1 MHPTEFP
8 VSTPVMAAWVVFL
21 GVAVFFFVRFV
32 KALLRKNRRGVLLLC
47 FLTLL
52 VLGAAIH
59 VVMLSLS
66 NHTVT
71 QGNWAQLVLV
81 SLVAALE
88 MFVGHTVVFDDII
101 AAVVFHEP
109 GLLLAYLTV
118 FVLILAFSIEL
129 VFQMLPRRLQDRLWL
144 SRHRRS
150 ALADRKNHVFI
161 GVTPHAKRLAQSILR
176 EWESDGSR
184 GDQGVVMFVDLP
196 GKEDVHT
203 EISIGDIFT
212 SLVSHRKEISLDEEL
227 GSDRFVLLRGR
238 MPAAH
243 GEENFESAVG
253 LRRLSDWFKNERTSV
268 YILGDE
274 ADNIRLLDL
283 LLADSGVN
291 AKVFCLVDR
300 MSGTHAGY
308 SAERGRVRLIDPHQ
322 LAVTH
327 VKFQRPEWHPIHT
340 VEVARDAEGQP
351 LGYVASGF
359 HALCVGFRD
368 TVQEA
373 LRFLYEFGSFVGKNR
388 KRVPTTFD
396 IFDDDMESHR
406 GDFLVRYPGLRKDNS
421 LVWNEGAVGS
431 DRFWRRYVDIVDTLN
446 YVVVAT
452 GDSARNIE
460 LAVRLLETAAKSGK
474 DLSRFLILVRA
485 QQLDE
490 RTRGIL
496 DFYNRTYHPD
506 GNPVLCPFGMSETV
520 WNLASISGKGMKERA
535 ARFYAAFQ
543 HSIGGNDTWE
553 KRAKRLTSRTE
564 NHVEGSTEL
573 LRRQNQ
579 DLSCSAFLPSIRAL
593 AGPDLAEAATRIP
606 NVYAG
611 SHYPD
616 KSADAGHLEYLAIQ
630 SHLRWTTSHLAAG
643 YVCGERDELLLRL
656 PDLTDYDAV
665 KDARCNHFDWIA
677 VKTYLTEDIETS

>member
-1 MHPTEFP
+1 MPTTVFP
-8 VSTPVMAAWVVFL
+8 VPTILMVAWVLFL
-21 GVAVFFFVRFV
+21 GMAVFFFVRFV
-32 KALLRKNRRGVLLLC
+32 KSLVRKNRRGLLLLC

-66 NHTVT
+66 HHTVT
-71 QGNWAQLVLV
+71 EGNWAQLVLV

-118 FVLILAFSIEL
+118 FVLILAFSIVL
-129 VFQMLPRRLQDRLWL
+129 VFQMLPRRLKDRLWL

-150 ALADRKNHVFI
+150 ALADRKNHIFI

-176 EWESDGSR
+176 EWESSGNKD
-184 GDQGVVMFVDLP
+184 DQGEVMFIDLP

-238 MPAAH
+238 MPAAS
-243 GEENFESAVG
+243 GEESFESAVG
-253 LRRLSDWFKNERTSV
+253 LRGLADWFRNRRTSV
-268 YILGDE
+268 YILGEE

-283 LLADSGVN
+283 LLADPDVN

-322 LAVTH
+322 LAVSH
-327 VKFQRPEWHPIHT
+327 LRFQKPEWHPIHT
-340 VEVARDAEGQP
+340 VEVARDAKGEP

-368 TVQEA
+368 TGQEA

-396 IFDDDMESHR
+396 IFDDDMESRR
-406 GDFLVRYPGLRKDNS
+406 GDFLVRYPGLREDDA

-431 DRFWRRYVDIVDTLN
+431 DRFWKRYVDIVGTLN
-446 YVVVAT
+446 YVVIAT
-452 GDSARNIE
+452 GDPARNIE

-485 QQLDE
+485 SQLDE
-490 RTRGIL
+490 RTQGIL
-496 DFYNRTYHPD
+496 DFYNRTYQPD
-506 GNPVLCPFGMSETV
+506 GNPVLCPFGMAETV
-520 WNLASISGKGMKERA
+520 WNLSSISGKGMKERA

-543 HSIGGNDTWE
+543 RAIGGDDTWE
-553 KRAKRLTSRTE
+553 KRAKRLKSRTE
-564 NHVEGSTEL
+564 NRMEGATEL
-573 LRRQNQ
+573 MRRQAQ
-579 DLSCSAFLPSIRAL
+579 DLSCSAFLPSIRVL
-593 AGPDLAEAATRIP
+593 AGPGLAEAAARIP
-606 NVYAG
+606 NVYEG

-616 KSADAGHLEYLAIQ
+616 KGADAKHLEYLVLQ
-630 SHLRWTTSHLAAG
+630 SHLRWTTSHLASG
-643 YVCGERDELLLRL
+643 YVCGERNELLMRL
-656 PDLTDYDAV
+656 PDLMDYDAV
-665 KDARCNHFDWIA
+665 KDARSNHFDWIA

>member
-8 VSTPVMAAWVVFL
+8 VSAPVMAAWVVFL

-32 KALLRKNRRGVLLLC
+32 KALLRKNRRGSLLLC

-71 QGNWAQLVLV
+71 DGNWAQLILV

-176 EWESDGSR
+176 EWESAGNR
-184 GDQGVVMFVDLP
+184 GDQGVVMFIDLP

-238 MPAAH
+238 MPAAR
-243 GEENFESAVG
+243 GEESFESAVG
-253 LRRLSDWFKNERTSV
+253 LRRLSDWFRNERTSV
-268 YILGDE
+268 YILGEE

-308 SAERGRVRLIDPHQ
+308 SAERGRVRLIDHHQ

-327 VKFQRPEWHPIHT
+327 VKFQKPEWHPIHT
-340 VEVARDAEGQP
+340 VEIARDAEGQP

-368 TVQEA
+368 TGQEA

-406 GDFLVRYPGLRKDNS
+406 GDFLVRYPGLRKDKA

-431 DRFWRRYVDIVDTLN
+431 DRFWQRYVDIVDTLN

-452 GDSARNIE
+452 GDPARNIE
-460 LAVRLLETAAKSGK
+460 VAVRLLETAAKSGK

-496 DFYNRTYHPD
+496 DFYNRTYQPD

-520 WNLASISGKGMKERA
+520 WNLASISGTGMKERA

-543 HSIGGNDTWE
+543 RAIGGNDTWE

-579 DLSCSAFLPSIRAL
+579 DLSCSAFLPSMRVL
-593 AGPDLAEAATRIP
+593 AGPGLAEAATRIP

>member
-8 VSTPVMAAWVVFL
+8 VSAPVMAAWVVFL
-21 GVAVFFFVRFV
+21 GVAVFFFVRLV

-66 NHTVT
+66 SHTVT
-71 QGNWAQLVLV
+71 EGNWAQLVLV

-184 GDQGVVMFVDLP
+184 GDQGVVMFIDLP

-238 MPAAH
+238 MPAAN
-243 GEENFESAVG
+243 GEESFESAVG
-253 LRRLSDWFKNERTSV
+253 LRRLSDWFRNERTSV
-268 YILGDE
+268 YILGEE

-308 SAERGRVRLIDPHQ
+308 SAERGRVRLIDQHQ

-327 VKFQRPEWHPIHT
+327 VKFQKPEWHPIHT
-340 VEVARDAEGQP
+340 VEIARDAKGQP

-359 HALCVGFRD
+359 HALSVGFRD
-368 TVQEA
+368 TGQEA

-421 LVWNEGAVGS
+421 LVWNEGTVGS

-452 GDSARNIE
+452 GDPARNIE

-485 QQLDE
+485 RQLDE

-543 HSIGGNDTWE
+543 RAIGGNDTWE

-579 DLSCSAFLPSIRAL
+579 DLSCSAFLPSMRVL
-593 AGPDLAEAATRIP
+593 AGPGLAEAATHIP

-611 SHYPD
+611 IHYPD

>member
-8 VSTPVMAAWVVFL
+8 VSAPVMAAWVVFL
-21 GVAVFFFVRFV
+21 GVAVFFFVRLV

-71 QGNWAQLVLV
+71 EGNWAQLVLV

-144 SRHRRS
+144 SRHRRN

-238 MPAAH
+238 MPAAN
-243 GEENFESAVG
+243 GEESFESAVG
-253 LRRLSDWFKNERTSV
+253 LRRLSDWFRNERTSV
-268 YILGDE
+268 YILGEE

-308 SAERGRVRLIDPHQ
+308 SAERGRVRLIDQHQ

-327 VKFQRPEWHPIHT
+327 VKFQKPEWHPIHT
-340 VEVARDAEGQP
+340 VEIARDAKGQP

-359 HALCVGFRD
+359 HALSVGFRD
-368 TVQEA
+368 TGQEA

-406 GDFLVRYPGLRKDNS
+406 GDFLIRYPGLRKDNS
-421 LVWNEGAVGS
+421 LVWNEGTVGS

-452 GDSARNIE
+452 GDPARNIE

-485 QQLDE
+485 RQLDE

-506 GNPVLCPFGMSETV
+506 GNLVLCPFGMSETV

-543 HSIGGNDTWE
+543 RAIGGNDTWE
-553 KRAKRLTSRTE
+553 KRAKRLTTRTE
-564 NHVEGSTEL
+564 NHLEGSTEL

-579 DLSCSAFLPSIRAL
+579 DLSCSAFLPSMRAL

>member
-32 KALLRKNRRGVLLLC
+32 KALLRKNRRGALLLC

-71 QGNWAQLVLV
+71 DGNWAQLILV

-176 EWESDGSR
+176 EWESDRSR
-184 GDQGVVMFVDLP
+184 GDQGVVMFIDLP

-243 GEENFESAVG
+243 GEESFESAVG
-253 LRRLSDWFKNERTSV
+253 LRRLSDWFRNERTSV
-268 YILGDE
+268 YILGEE
-274 ADNIRLLDL
+274 ADNIRFLDL

-308 SAERGRVRLIDPHQ
+308 SAERGRVRLIDHHQ

-327 VKFQRPEWHPIHT
+327 VKFQKPEWHPIHT
-340 VEVARDAEGQP
+340 VEIARDAEGQP

-368 TVQEA
+368 TGQEA

-406 GDFLVRYPGLRKDNS
+406 GDFLVRYPGLRKDKA

-431 DRFWRRYVDIVDTLN
+431 DRFWQRYVDIVDTLN

-452 GDSARNIE
+452 GDPARNIE
-460 LAVRLLETAAKSGK
+460 VAVRLLETAAKSGK

-496 DFYNRTYHPD
+496 DFYNRTYQPD

-520 WNLASISGKGMKERA
+520 WNLASISGTGMKERA

-543 HSIGGNDTWE
+543 RAIGGNDTWE

-579 DLSCSAFLPSIRAL
+579 DLSCSAFLPSMRVL
-593 AGPDLAEAATRIP
+593 AGPGLAEAATRIP

>member
-1 MHPTEFP
+1 
-8 VSTPVMAAWVVFL
+8 
-21 GVAVFFFVRFV
+21 
-32 KALLRKNRRGVLLLC
+32 RGVLLLC

-161 GVTPHAKRLAQSILR
+161 GVTLHAKRLAQSILR
-176 EWESDGSR
+176 EWESDRSR

-243 GEENFESAVG
+243 GEESFESAVG
-253 LRRLSDWFKNERTSV
+253 LRRLSDWFRNERTSV
-268 YILGDE
+268 YILGEE

-308 SAERGRVRLIDPHQ
+308 SAERGRVRLIDHHQ

-327 VKFQRPEWHPIHT
+327 VKFQKPEWHPIHT
-340 VEVARDAEGQP
+340 VEIARDAEGQP

-368 TVQEA
+368 TGQEA

-406 GDFLVRYPGLRKDNS
+406 GDFLVRYPGLRKDKA

-431 DRFWRRYVDIVDTLN
+431 DRFWQRYVDIVDTLN

-452 GDSARNIE
+452 GDPARNIE
-460 LAVRLLETAAKSGK
+460 VAVRLLETAAKSGK

-496 DFYNRTYHPD
+496 DFYNRTYQPD

-520 WNLASISGKGMKERA
+520 WNLASISGTGMKERA

-579 DLSCSAFLPSIRAL
+579 DLSCSAFLPSMRVL
-593 AGPDLAEAATRIP
+593 AGPGLAEAATRIP

>member
-1 MHPTEFP
+1 M
-8 VSTPVMAAWVVFL
+8 
-21 GVAVFFFVRFV
+21 
-32 KALLRKNRRGVLLLC
+32 
-47 FLTLL
+47 
-52 VLGAAIH
+52 
-59 VVMLSLS
+59 
-66 NHTVT
+66 
-71 QGNWAQLVLV
+71 
-81 SLVAALE
+81 
-88 MFVGHTVVFDDII
+88 
-101 AAVVFHEP
+101 
-109 GLLLAYLTV
+109 
-118 FVLILAFSIEL
+118 
-129 VFQMLPRRLQDRLWL
+129 
-144 SRHRRS
+144 
-150 ALADRKNHVFI
+150 
-161 GVTPHAKRLAQSILR
+161 
-176 EWESDGSR
+176 
-184 GDQGVVMFVDLP
+184 
-196 GKEDVHT
+196 
-203 EISIGDIFT
+203 
-212 SLVSHRKEISLDEEL
+212 
-227 GSDRFVLLRGR
+227 
-238 MPAAH
+238 
-243 GEENFESAVG
+243 
-253 LRRLSDWFKNERTSV
+253 
-268 YILGDE
+268 
-274 ADNIRLLDL
+274 
-283 LLADSGVN
+283 
-291 AKVFCLVDR
+291 
-300 MSGTHAGY
+300 
-308 SAERGRVRLIDPHQ
+308 RLIDPHQ

-327 VKFQRPEWHPIHT
+327 VKFQKPEWHPIHT
-340 VEVARDAEGQP
+340 VEIARDAKGQP

-359 HALCVGFRD
+359 HALSVGFRD
-368 TVQEA
+368 TGQEA

-406 GDFLVRYPGLRKDNS
+406 GDFLVRYPGLRKDKA

-431 DRFWRRYVDIVDTLN
+431 DRFWQRYVDIVDTLN

-452 GDSARNIE
+452 GDPARNIE

-496 DFYNRTYHPD
+496 DFYNRTYQPD

-543 HSIGGNDTWE
+543 RAIGGNDTWE
-553 KRAKRLTSRTE
+553 KRAKRLTTRTE

-579 DLSCSAFLPSIRAL
+579 DLSCSAFLPSMRAL

>member
-1 MHPTEFP
+1 MM
-8 VSTPVMAAWVVFL
+8 VAWVVFL
-21 GVAVFFFVRFV
+21 GVAVCFFARFL
-32 KALLRKNRRGVLLLC
+32 KSLLRKNRRDLLLLC

-52 VLGAAIH
+52 VLGAVIH
-59 VVMLSLS
+59 VVMLSRS
-66 NHTVT
+66 AHTVT
-71 QGNWAQLVLV
+71 DGNWVQLALV

-243 GEENFESAVG
+243 GEESFESAVG
-253 LRRLSDWFKNERTSV
+253 LRRLSDWFRNERTSV
-268 YILGDE
+268 YILGEE

-327 VKFQRPEWHPIHT
+327 VKFQKPEWHPIHT
-340 VEVARDAEGQP
+340 VEIARDAEGKP

-368 TVQEA
+368 TGQEA

-406 GDFLVRYPGLRKDNS
+406 GDFLVRYPGLRKDKA

-431 DRFWRRYVDIVDTLN
+431 DRFWQRYVDIVDTLN

-452 GDSARNIE
+452 GDPARNIE
-460 LAVRLLETAAKSGK
+460 VAVRLLETAAKSGK

-579 DLSCSAFLPSIRAL
+579 DLSCSAFLPSMRVL

>member
-8 VSTPVMAAWVVFL
+8 VSAPVMAAWVVFL
-21 GVAVFFFVRFV
+21 GVAVFFFVRLV

-66 NHTVT
+66 SHTVT
-71 QGNWAQLVLV
+71 EGNWAQLVLV

-176 EWESDGSR
+176 EWESDGNR
-184 GDQGVVMFVDLP
+184 GDQGVVMFIDLP

-238 MPAAH
+238 MPAAN
-243 GEENFESAVG
+243 GEESFESAVG
-253 LRRLSDWFKNERTSV
+253 LRRLSDWFRNERTSV
-268 YILGDE
+268 YILGEE

-308 SAERGRVRLIDPHQ
+308 SAERGRVRLIDQHQ

-327 VKFQRPEWHPIHT
+327 VKFQKPEWHPIHT
-340 VEVARDAEGQP
+340 VEIARDAKGQP

-359 HALCVGFRD
+359 HALSVGFRD
-368 TVQEA
+368 TGQEA

-421 LVWNEGAVGS
+421 LVWNEETVGS

-452 GDSARNIE
+452 GDPARNIE

-485 QQLDE
+485 RQLDE

-543 HSIGGNDTWE
+543 RAIGGNDTWE
-553 KRAKRLTSRTE
+553 KRAKRLTTRTE
-564 NHVEGSTEL
+564 NHLEGSTEL

-579 DLSCSAFLPSIRAL
+579 DLSCSAFLPSMRAL